1 MPLAVMPILKIMTE
15 LAATAAGIGSQ
26 WRRSKENAGEKDIHS
41 RLKDLE
47 TNYTSQV
54 KLVEDMAKEMNEM
67 AMLIQ
72 KQIDINND
80 QKQYIRNLKTS
91 VIILS
96 IFSFACIL
104 AIGYLIL
111 TKP

>member
-1 MPLAVMPILKIMTE
+1 MSLNVIPILRMVAE
-15 LAATAAGIGSQ
+15 LAATAAGIGTQ
-26 WRRSKENAGEKDIHS
+26 WLKSKNNPEGKDIDS
-41 RLKDLE
+41 RLNELE
-47 TNYTSQV
+47 LFYTRQV
-54 KLVEDMAKEMNEM
+54 KLAEDMAREMNEM
-67 AMLIQ
+67 ALLIQ

-80 QKQYIRNLKTS
+80 QKRYISNLKTS

-96 IFSFACIL
+96 VFSFACIL